1 MDDEDEQQT
10 DDQGEDSQDASTD
23 DAGEIHTVSGDDG
36 PVTDTDDGGAIVKLA
51 DEPDQEKPGES
62 DFYAN
67 LAEELDQSELS
78 KLAIELLDRI
88 ERDKESRKERDEI
101 YAEGIKRT
109 GLGDEAPG
117 GAAFVGASTAVHP
130 MLAKATVYYQSH
142 TIGELMPP
150 GGPVKDDIVGQATK
164 ARVEKAQRKVAHM
177 NWQFK
182 YQMPEFRSQL
192 EKLLSQQPL
201 AGSQFLRLV
210 YDSRRKKPVPTFF
223 PIDKVYIP
231 DSAADFYSAERR
243 TFEDSITQLEFE
255 ERIRQGYYSE
265 DMPLS
270 APAQLPEKSE
280 SAKASDK
287 IEGKDDNPY
296 NQDGLRIIYI
306 VETYADIEG
315 DTLRLPGGRPSDT
328 NTPLDLE
335 SDHPP
340 LPYLI
345 ELDVYSKRIVSI
357 VRNWEADDKLFKPM
371 PWVIEFPF
379 IPWRGAYSAGLV
391 QLIGSLAGGATGAL
405 RALLD
410 SALVNNLPTL
420 LKLKGSNAPG
430 QTLDLNVGGITEIE
444 GGVAGKD
451 IRQVTMAVPFNPPST
466 MLYQLLGFLTEQG
479 EDVVRTTFENLSQDG
494 TPNMPVGTTL
504 ALIEQGMKVL
514 AAIHLRLHHAM
525 DKVIEVLAR
534 INRLYITDEEI
545 LDETGERLAFRSDY
559 EGPRD
564 VIPVSDPEVFSDIQ
578 RFAQLQVISQR
589 AQLMP
594 QLYDLRKVEELI
606 LQRTK
611 IPNAT
616 DLLVPAPQVQE
627 TNQVN
632 ENLMM
637 TMGTPVAVYPEQDH
651 LAHIQILLDYLQSP
665 MFGMLSIIA
674 PKYIPPALQH
684 LKDHMAHWYVDH
696 FVQLTSAAAGADIG
710 KIAGFRDKQTKTE
723 LDQTLAAA
731 SPHVM
736 QAAAQAFT
744 QIPQI
749 IAKAQQYLQSLLPP
763 PPQDPS
769 QAPIAVA
776 KINAGVKTQQIQQQA
791 QQAQQE
797 SQQQAQADAAK
808 AQSEMQ
814 QTILEQTNANQ
825 RTQAQDES
833 HERINAADN
842 ATALEIA
849 AAKVETGHSTNLST
863 GTSMGHESFGGV

>member
-10 DDQGEDSQDASTD
+10 DDEAQDSQDESTD
-23 DAGEIHTVSGDDG
+23 EQGEIHTVDGDDG

-51 DEPDQEKPGES
+51 GEPDEEKPGES

-78 KLAIELLDRI
+78 KLALELLDRI
-88 ERDKESRKERDEI
+88 ERDKLSRKDRDDI

-117 GAAFVGASTAVHP
+117 GAAFVGASTATHP

-150 GGPVKDDIVGQATK
+150 GGPVKDDIQGQVTK
-164 ARVEKAQRKVAHM
+164 ARVEKAHRKVAHM

-201 AGSQFLRLV
+201 AGSQFMRLV

-255 ERIRQGYYSE
+255 DRIRQGYYAE

-270 APAQLPEKSE
+270 APSQLPEKSE

-287 IEGKDDNPY
+287 IEGKEDNPY
-296 NQDGLRIIYI
+296 NQDGNRIIYI
-306 VETYADIEG
+306 CETYADIEG
-315 DTLRLPGGRPSDT
+315 ESDLRLPGGRPSDT
-328 NTPLDLE
+328 NTPLDVE
-335 SDHPP
+335 KDQAPR
-340 LPYLI
+340 PYLI
-345 ELDVYSKRIVSI
+345 EIDVYSKRIVSI
-357 VRNWEADDKLFKPM
+357 VRNWEEPDKILNPM

-420 LKLKGSNAPG
+420 IKLKGSNAPG
-430 QTLDLNVGGITEIE
+430 QTLDLNVGGVTEFE
-444 GGVAGKD
+444 GGVNGKD
-451 IRQVTMAVPFNPPST
+451 IRSQVMAVPFNPPST
-466 MLYQLLGFLTEQG
+466 MLFQLLGFLTEQG
-479 EDVVRTTFENLSQDG
+479 EDVVRTTFENLSEDG
-494 TPNMPVGTTL
+494 SANQPVGTTL

-545 LDETGERLAFRSDY
+545 LDETGERLAYRSDY

-594 QLYDLRKVEELI
+594 QLYNVRKVEELI

-616 DLLVPAPQVQE
+616 DLLISAPQVQE

-651 LAHIQILLDYLQSP
+651 LAHIQVLLDYLQSP
-665 MFGMLSIIA
+665 IFGMLSIIA
-674 PKYIPPALQH
+674 PKYIPGALQH

-696 FVQLTSAAAGADIG
+696 FVQVTSAAAGADVG
-710 KIAGFRDKQTKTE
+710 KMTQFKDKQTKTE
-723 LDQTLAAA
+723 MDQTLAAA

-736 QAAAQAFT
+736 EAAAKVFGK
-744 QIPQI
+744 IPQI
-749 IAKAQQYLQSLLPP
+749 IAKAQQYLQSLMPP
-763 PPQDPS
+763 PPQDPANAAVS
-769 QAPIAVA
+769 VA
-776 KINAGVKTQQIQQQA
+776 KINAQSKVQAVQAQTQAAGQQA
-791 QQAQQE
+791 QQDN
-797 SQQQAQADAAK
+797 QADAAK

-814 QTILEQTNANQ
+814 QMIVEQDNDNQ

-863 GTSMGHESFGGV
+863 GTSMGHEAGLP